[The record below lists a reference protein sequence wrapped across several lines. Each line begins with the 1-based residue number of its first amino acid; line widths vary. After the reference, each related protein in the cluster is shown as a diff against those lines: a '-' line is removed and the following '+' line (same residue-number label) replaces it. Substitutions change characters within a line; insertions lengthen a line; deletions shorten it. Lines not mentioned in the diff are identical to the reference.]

1 MVPLRVSAQA
11 KKIHTDVGGAVHDGS
26 VLKAMTAVV
35 PMAQQRQY
43 RGATSGLSV
52 QVQSAR
58 NFFRGFF
65 TLIVSNA
72 VVWMTPHTAAAAS
85 DGAEQV
91 DRGAIYETGAM
102 RHAHELAACTVLV
115 GSGIGCTVKSR
126 SAMAVILHQKILSWL
141 LLMWH

>member
-72 VVWMTPHTAAAAS
+72 VV
-85 DGAEQV
+85 
-91 DRGAIYETGAM
+91 
-102 RHAHELAACTVLV
+102 
-115 GSGIGCTVKSR
+115 
-126 SAMAVILHQKILSWL
+126 
-141 LLMWH
+141 